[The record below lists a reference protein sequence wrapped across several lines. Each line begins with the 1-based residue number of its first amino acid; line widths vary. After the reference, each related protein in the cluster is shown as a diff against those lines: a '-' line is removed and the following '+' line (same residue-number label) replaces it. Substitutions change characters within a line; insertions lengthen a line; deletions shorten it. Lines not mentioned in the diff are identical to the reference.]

1 MTNSQNIIKQ
11 YVFLQMKGNIFLTFW
26 ASIITYSIGYLLSIT
41 DHVPYI
47 FCRLMMALGLGGMVY
62 SMLLLTKFRI
72 TNSYFRFIFIIYSI
86 WQIYIIKEAL
96 YDFNYEMLSTYLFS
110 PYLLLPYL
118 VPLVIFIPANIFYL
132 RKIFDFFTVTTIL
145 LFIFFIL
152 FSNELLYINSAFSE
166 QTVWTFGTGSGFLL
180 LTWIYHN
187 TKRRLISFS
196 AVILSLF
203 IATVMAR
210 RNIMLT
216 FSNYLLFSILL
227 IIFSSKQSIR
237 SKIYLF
243 TFILLTTFS
252 IYYLFTSYQDIL
264 FSKISARF
272 TQETRDVVFLAF
284 FKDMSPNDL
293 LFGKGFGG
301 TYYCPGIEPDRDYRY
316 LIESGYLQIILKGG
330 YISLGLFLLVTLPA
344 AYLGMIKSNNI
355 LSRATGAIV
364 FLWLI
369 DMVPWGMAAIN
380 IRYILLWTS
389 ISVCYSKE
397 IRQLSDNE
405 IINSFKLFRK

>member
-1 MTNSQNIIKQ
+1 
-11 YVFLQMKGNIFLTFW
+11 
-26 ASIITYSIGYLLSIT
+26 
-41 DHVPYI
+41 
-47 FCRLMMALGLGGMVY
+47 MMALGLGGMIY
-62 SMLLLTKFRI
+62 SMFSLIKFRI
-72 TNSYFRFIFIIYSI
+72 VNSYFRFIFIIYSI
-86 WQIYIIKEAL
+86 WQVYIIKEAFFG
-96 YDFNYEMLSTYLFS
+96 FNYETLSNYLFS
-110 PYLLLPYL
+110 PYLFLHYL
-118 VPLVIFIPANIFYL
+118 VPLVILIPDNIFYL
-132 RKIFDFFTVTTIL
+132 RKIFDLFIIAAML

-187 TKRRLISFS
+187 NKRRLISFS

-216 FSNYLLFSILL
+216 FSNYILFSILL
-227 IIFSSKQSIR
+227 IIFSSKQSLR

-264 FSKISARF
+264 FSKISSRF
-272 TQETRDVVFLAF
+272 TQETRDVVFIAF

-330 YISLGLFLLVTLPA
+330 YVNLTLFLLITLPA
-344 AYLGMIKSNNI
+344 AYLGLIKSNNI
-355 LSRATGAIV
+355 MSRATGAIV

-380 IRYILLWTS
+380 IRYILFWTS

-405 IINSFKLFRK
+405 IINSFKLFHK